1 LPQNGRKM
9 LKLKNI
15 SKKWES
21 FSLNNITLNVNKGDY
36 FILLGPSGAG
46 KSLVLEIIA
55 GLIKPDSGEITLN
68 NANITELK
76 IQDRNI
82 GLVFQDLAL
91 FPHLTV
97 HRNIG
102 FPLFRKG
109 IRKREVNRKVIELAS
124 SLSIGHLLRRFT
136 PTLSGGEQQR
146 VALART
152 LALDPAILLLDEPL
166 SSLDVERKV
175 EIRKVLRDLN
185 RKGQTIVHVTHDYEE
200 AIALGSRIAVMNN
213 GSIEQYGTPQEV
225 FSKPTS
231 TFVAGFGGIRNFFLA
246 HLSYSKD
253 CELMKAKLNDNL
265 SIYLYSE
272 EEGHGYITFPENGV
286 IVSNSPSNSSA
297 LNSFC
302 GIVVDLYPH
311 RFGFEAVVEIG
322 VKIFALV
329 TGESVQKLEIS
340 IGKEVWVSF
349 KANSVKFIKK
359 E

>member
-1 LPQNGRKM
+1 
-9 LKLKNI
+9 
-15 SKKWES
+15 
-21 FSLNNITLNVNKGDY
+21 VNKGDY

-97 HRNIG
+97 HYNIG
-102 FPLFRKG
+102 FPLLRKG
-109 IRKREVNRKVIELAS
+109 IRKREVNRKVIELAR
-124 SLSIGHLLRRFT
+124 SLSIEHLLRRFT

-175 EIRKVLRDLN
+175 DIRKLLRDLN

-200 AIALGSRIAVMNN
+200 AIALGSRIAVMND
-213 GSIEQYGTPQEV
+213 GAIEQTGTPQEI

-231 TFVAGFGGIRNFFLA
+231 TFVAGFGGIRNFFQA
-246 HLSYSKD
+246 FLSHTQD
-253 CELMKAKLNDNL
+253 HELVKAELNGNL
-265 SIYLYSE
+265 SIFLYSDD
-272 EEGHGYITFPENGV
+272 EGLGYITFPENGV

-297 LNSFC
+297 LNSFR
-302 GIVVDLYPH
+302 GKVVDLYPH
-311 RFGFEAVVEIG
+311 RFGFEVVVDIG
-322 VKIFALV
+322 VKVYALI
-329 TGESVQKLEIS
+329 TAESIQKLEIF
-340 IGKEVWVSF
+340 IGKEVWISF
-349 KANSVKFIKK
+349 KANSVKFIKSD
-359 E
+359 